1 MKLNTGFPQS
11 LQGRLVALV
20 LALVLCVWVA
30 IAATIW
36 FDGRHEL
43 DELLDAHLAQ
53 AASLLVAQQARAPH
67 EGDDDDEAVDTPAL
81 HRYATR
87 VAFQVFHDG
96 QLVLRSTNAPR
107 TPMVALDEDFRSGF
121 KTVTLDGLSWRVFA
135 AHGAER
141 DVQVYVGE
149 QQQSRASILWA
160 VLRGALW
167 PMLLALPLLALA
179 VWWAVWRETGPLREL
194 GHRLAERSPQ
204 DLQALSLAR
213 TPAEVKPMLA
223 ALNQL
228 FLRMAE
234 RLTAERR
241 FTADA
246 AHELRTPLAA
256 IRAQA
261 QVALGAPDAA
271 ARRHALEATLQG
283 CDRAT
288 RLVEQLLTLA
298 RLEATNALPT
308 APVAL
313 RSLLRRVL
321 AELAPAALQKQ
332 QALALEDAEESASA
346 ESACVVAGD
355 DTLLAVLLRNL
366 VDNALRYSPAGAR
379 IQVTLQWRGDH
390 AWLQVADSGPGL
402 AEADLARLGERFFR
416 VLGSTQAG
424 QSGSGL
430 GWSIVRRIASV
441 HQARVQ
447 LGRSAALGG
456 LEVSVEFPAPPPP
469 GFPVS
474 PAR

>member
-1 MKLNTGFPQS
+1 MRLNRGLPQS

-20 LALVLCVWVA
+20 LALVLCVWGA

-36 FDGRHEL
+36 LDGRHEL

-53 AASLLVAQQARAPH
+53 AASLLVAQQARLPH
-67 EGDDDDEAVDTPAL
+67 GGGEEEDDDEAVDAPEL

-87 VAFQVFHDG
+87 VAFQVFHEG
-96 QLVLRSTNAPR
+96 RLGLHSTNAPR
-107 TPMVALDEDFRSGF
+107 TPMVALDKGFRSGF
-121 KTVTLDGLSWRVFA
+121 KTVSLDGLSWRVFA

-194 GHRLAERSPQ
+194 GRRLAQRSPQ

-228 FLRMAE
+228 FERMTE

-261 QVALGAPDAA
+261 QVALGEPDAA
-271 ARRHALEATLQG
+271 ARRHALQATLQG

-298 RLEATNALPT
+298 RLEAANALPS

-321 AELAPAALQKQ
+321 AELAPMALQQQ
-332 QALALEDAEESASA
+332 QALALEDGAGMDAEA
-346 ESACVVAGD
+346 ACLVAGD
-355 DTLLAVLLRNL
+355 ETLLAVLLRNL

-379 IQVTLQWRGDH
+379 IQVNLEWRKDH

-402 AEADLARLGERFFR
+402 ADADLARLGERFFR
-416 VLGSTQAG
+416 VLGLAQAG
-424 QSGSGL
+424 RSGSGL
-430 GWSIVRRIASV
+430 GWSIVRRIAGV
-441 HQARVQ
+441 HQARVHA
-447 LGRSAALGG
+447 GRSAALGG
-456 LEVSVEFPAPPPP
+456 LEVSVEFPAP
-469 GFPVS
+469 
-474 PAR
+474 